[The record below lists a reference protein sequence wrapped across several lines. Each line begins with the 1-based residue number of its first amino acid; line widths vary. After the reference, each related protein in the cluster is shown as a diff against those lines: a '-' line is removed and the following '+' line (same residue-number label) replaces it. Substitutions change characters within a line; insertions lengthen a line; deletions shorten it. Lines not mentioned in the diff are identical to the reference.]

1 MVRTFGVQAE
11 NWELLSGA
19 VVTGAQP
26 MFVPGMKFRKKIG
39 AEGLFVVAGDHSTTP
54 SIQGALVSGRIVA
67 ESLLKD

>member
-1 MVRTFGVQAE
+1 
-11 NWELLSGA
+11 
-19 VVTGAQP
+19 